1 MKIHVFLFRK
11 KKKKKSDSSYIV
23 SFDLDKWQ
31 QKGKGLAPVDFRLSK
46 SH

>member
-1 MKIHVFLFRK
+1 MKLHVFLFR

-23 SFDLDKWQ
+23 SFALDKWK
-31 QKGKGLAPVDFRLSK
+31 QKSKGLAPVDFRTNK